1 MSFSHT
7 RTQTSRSS
15 PSHLT
20 FCPLAALIVNITS
33 LIHLKI
39 YSALLDSDLPV
50 LTNIVQSHRGTLEVL
65 LIGGVCYETL
75 SVLFTDLLEAAGNS
89 QLNRLELYK
98 SDYEMLP
105 PRIHEQY
112 KHLLKKWEFQ

>member
-1 MSFSHT
+1 M
-7 RTQTSRSS
+7 
-15 PSHLT
+15 
-20 FCPLAALIVNITS
+20 LI
-33 LIHLKI
+33 
-39 YSALLDSDLPV
+39 
-50 LTNIVQSHRGTLEVL
+50 
-65 LIGGVCYETL
+65 
-75 SVLFTDLLEAAGNS
+75 LLEAAGNS